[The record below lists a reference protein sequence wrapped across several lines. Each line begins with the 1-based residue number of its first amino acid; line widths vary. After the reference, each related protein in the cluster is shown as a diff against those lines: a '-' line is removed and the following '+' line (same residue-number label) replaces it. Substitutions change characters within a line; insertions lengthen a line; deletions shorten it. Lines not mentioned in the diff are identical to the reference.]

1 MLTLDE
7 LGTYYE
13 KGLVRLRIDFYPDPG
28 SPKRKKLG
36 ERWGVPGGLANSQV
50 RQIFTEKKLSIVLK
64 RQIILF
70 DKKFTMETE
79 REEIVFDVTKE
90 GHLAVSIERGDVERS
105 QWGKIKKQM
114 REAGFSYRSE
124 SPWFCVYKKGKW
136 VGWPFC

>member
-7 LGTYYE
+7 LKEYYE
-13 KGLVRLRIDFYPDPG
+13 KGFINLRIDFTPDL
-28 SPKRKKLG
+28 KFRKVGIDRVSLT
-36 ERWGVPGGLANSQV
+36 SD
-50 RQIFTEKKLSIVLK
+50 QIRELLSEKKVSIIK
-64 RQIILF
+64 QQR
-70 DKKFTMETE
+70 KFGSDVTDDLT
-79 REEIVFDVTKE
+79 FDVTKE